1 MDKGFAKYTRYPKHF
16 MKIVYQFLLIFFSWQ
31 LHAQQPAATSL
42 RSKVIT
48 LQRFLQQNHYLPVKW
63 NDTSS
68 AMLYNKWMEKLDDD
82 KLFFT
87 QNEITIL
94 DAYKTKLDDELL
106 GNGWEFYNRSIT
118 MYKASLKRADS
129 LLKISLAK
137 PFDFSKPDNVYWP
150 FTSYAS
156 SVADLSL
163 RWQKFLKWRVLENI
177 ADKLGDGG
185 KTISETLPADFA
197 QLEKDAREKT
207 KKQEGSFMDELLKTP
222 AQFNIEKEDDYLN
235 TIAWCYDPHTNYM
248 SVAAKKEFDTEM
260 SATEFSAGFEVE
272 DNDKGDLAISFLQ
285 PGGSAWRS
293 GQLHTGDQLIK
304 LKSEGIEKEITEI
317 TDDAELDKMLG
328 GNNPADL
335 EVTVK
340 TAAGELKTVNLRKE
354 KIDDEEGIV
363 KSYVLHGAKNIG
375 YINLPGFYSREDE
388 SITDEKDIKYD
399 GSAND
404 VSKEIVKL
412 RKDTI
417 AGLILDLRYNGGG
430 SMWEAMQLAGIFID
444 IGPVAS
450 VKEKDGKVR
459 FLKDPNRGT
468 IYDGPLMVLINGAS
482 ASASEFVSAVLQDYN
497 RALIVGGTTY
507 GKGTAQV
514 VLPMDT
520 LPFVKGKNYEDFVK
534 VTQRKFYRVNGGT
547 TQWTGVK
554 PDIELPDLYSDE
566 SYREKANSSALQPDN
581 SKAGIYQAGAALPVQ
596 SLQLESEK
604 RISGDAYFNTILA
617 FNKWLKEYKTG
628 RTIPLQWNTYVPHYK
643 KIQGMFK
650 ELSNDEVAEKTAL
663 VVTNNEF
670 DRQRINAST
679 QHSQENNAAYVKH
692 VQQDI
697 TLAEA
702 SKIMMDWI
710 NK

>member
-1 MDKGFAKYTRYPKHF
+1 MKGICQLLLLFTSLQ
-16 MKIVYQFLLIFFSWQ
+16 VY
-31 LHAQQPAATSL
+31 AQQPGTPSL
-42 RSKVIT
+42 RNKVIT
-48 LQRFLQQNHYLPVKW
+48 LHRFLDQNHYLPVKW

-68 AMLYNKWMEKLDDD
+68 AMLYNKWMEKLDDE

-87 QNEITIL
+87 QNEITFL
-94 DAYKTKLDDELL
+94 ETYKTKLDDEIL
-106 GNGWEFYNRSIT
+106 GKSWEFYDRSVT
-118 MYKASLKRADS
+118 LYKSCLKRTDS
-129 LLKISLAK
+129 LLKLLLAK
-137 PFDFSKPDNVYWP
+137 PFDFSKPDNVSWP
-150 FTSYAS
+150 FITYAS
-156 SVADLSL
+156 SVADINL
-163 RWQKFLKWRVLENI
+163 RWQRFLKWRVLENM
-177 ADKLGDGG
+177 ADKLSDGG
-185 KTISETLPADFA
+185 KTISETLPADFV
-197 QLEKDAREKT
+197 QLEKDAREKA
-207 KKQEGSFMDELLKTP
+207 KKQQGLFMNELMKTP
-222 AQFNIEKEDDYLN
+222 EQFKAAMEDDYLN
-235 TIAWCYDPHTNYM
+235 TIAWCYDPHTSYM
-248 SVAAKKEFDTEM
+248 SIKAKKEFDTEM
-260 SATEFSAGFEVE
+260 NATEFSAGFEVE
-272 DNDKGDLAISFLQ
+272 ENDKGDLAINFLQ

-304 LKSEGIEKEITEI
+304 LKSEGIEKEIAEI
-317 TDDAELDKMLG
+317 DDEATLDKMLA
-328 GNNPADL
+328 GNSPSDL

-340 TAAGELKTVNLRKE
+340 TAAGELKTVKLRKE
-354 KIDDEEGIV
+354 KIDSEEGIV
-363 KSYVLHGAKNIG
+363 KSYVLHGNKNIG

-388 SITDEKDIKYD
+388 SITDDRDIKYD

-468 IYDGPLMVLINGAS
+468 IYDGPMVVLINGAS

-520 LPFVKGKNYEDFVK
+520 LPFSKEKNYEDFVK
-534 VTQRKFYRVNGGT
+534 VTERKFYRVNGNT

-566 SYREKANSSALQPDN
+566 SYREKANSSALQPDK
-581 SKAGIYQAGAALPVQ
+581 SKTGIYQSAAALPVQ
-596 SLQLESEK
+596 TLQTKSEQ
-604 RISGDAYFNTILA
+604 RIAGDSYFNTINA
-617 FNKWLKEYKTG
+617 FNRWMKEYKTG
-628 RTIPLQWNTYVPHYK
+628 RTIPLQWSSYALHYK
-643 KIQGMFK
+643 KILSMFK
-650 ELSNDEVAEKTAL
+650 ELGNDTVVTKTVL
-663 VVTNNEF
+663 SVTNNDF
-670 DRQRINAST
+670 DRQRINVST
-679 QHSQENNAAYVKH
+679 QHSKENNEVYVKH
-692 VQQDI
+692 VQQDV

-702 SKIMMDWI
+702 YKIMMDWI